1 MLAYILALA
10 VGLGSF
16 SIYMAAFF
24 FPEVHRKSDFTW
36 SGVGLFYALILW
48 ACAGRI
54 TGALLLGQMAGVAML
69 GWFAWET
76 LTLRRQVTPV
86 AEQTPIPQ
94 SANLAAAGV
103 PFAGLFAKKKE
114 PAAAA
119 KKPKFVRSP
128 KPKTDVVPAPTLDK
142 GEVKLEEQPAISPI
156 AESIAESAIDEAT
169 AESAIAPD
177 LKIPDSKPPAIAE
190 IPVFSV
196 ETPAAETSQPLTESA
211 ASSFTPPP
219 LPLEISEIAV
229 APSVEPA
236 EAQPEP
242 QQQPEVDDFDEET
255 EWRAAVKE
263 SQAAAAAAAAPTAA
277 PTPPTPPQPAKK
289 SGGFASLFGN
299 IKNSLGGM
307 LGLGVAKNKSD
318 TTPQTPKPSVTPE
331 SIAPESQITATPA
344 PAIDQILESELAQAA
359 AEVAAESSNTV
370 VETSLGVPF
379 PTDVEAMAELM
390 AADIASFDKIGETP
404 IEDRSSAQIQTPLAA
419 VGEPEAA
426 AGVLEAEAP
435 AVSLETQ
442 TPLAAVGEPEAAA
455 GVPEAEAPA
464 VSIEMTVVEMAEPVE
479 IEVPGEPGLSVQVE
493 TVSVSV
499 ISIESTDKTPS
510 SEGEQPELIRPN
522 PPPTDKTPSS
532 EGEQPELIRPNHPDP
547 NLVET
552 AKPATESKSEK
563 VSGEDQ
569 PSS

>member
-76 LTLRRQVTPV
+76 LTLRRQVTPI

-94 SANLAAAGV
+94 SANLAAAGL
-103 PFAGLFAKKKE
+103 PLAGLFAKKKE

-128 KPKTDVVPAPTLDK
+128 KPKTDVVPAASVDK
-142 GEVKLEEQPAISPI
+142 GEVKLQEQPAIPPI
-156 AESIAESAIDEAT
+156 AESIAESAIAPT
-169 AESAIAPD
+169 TESAMGPD
-177 LKIPDSKPPAIAE
+177 SKIPDSKPPAIAE

-196 ETPAAETSQPLTESA
+196 ETPAAETSPTPAEL
-211 ASSFTPPP
+211 ASNFTPLP

-242 QQQPEVDDFDEET
+242 QQQPEADDFDEET
-255 EWRAAVKE
+255 EWRTAVKE
-263 SQAAAAAAAAPTAA
+263 SQAAAAAAAAA
-277 PTPPTPPQPAKK
+277 PTPPPTPQLAKK

-307 LGLGVAKNKSD
+307 LGRGAGKNKSD
-318 TTPQTPKPSVTPE
+318 VTPQTPKPSATPE
-331 SIAPESQITATPA
+331 SIAPESKITATPA
-344 PAIDQILESELAQAA
+344 PGIDQILESELAEAA
-359 AEVAAESSNTV
+359 AEVAAESSKTA
-370 VETSLGVPF
+370 VETSQGVAF
-379 PTDVEAMAELM
+379 PTNVEAMAALM
-390 AADIASFDKIGETP
+390 ATETASSDTIGETP
-404 IEDRSSAQIQTPLAA
+404 IEDRSSAEI
-419 VGEPEAA
+419 
-426 AGVLEAEAP
+426 
-435 AVSLETQ
+435 Q

-464 VSIEMTVVEMAEPVE
+464 VSLETQTPLAAVGEPEAAGVPEAEAPAVSLEMTVVEMAEPVE

-522 PPPTDKTPSS
+522 PPLSTDKTPSS
-532 EGEQPELIRPNHPDP
+532 EGEQPELIRPNPPPSTDK
-547 NLVET
+547 T
-552 AKPATESKSEK
+552 
-563 VSGEDQ
+563 
-569 PSS
+569 PSSEGEQPELIRPNPPLRS

>member
-76 LTLRRQVTPV
+76 LTLRRQVTPL

-94 SANLAAAGV
+94 SANLAAAGL
-103 PFAGLFAKKKE
+103 PLAGLFAKKKE
-114 PAAAA
+114 PAAA

-142 GEVKLEEQPAISPI
+142 GEVKLEEQPAIPPI
-156 AESIAESAIDEAT
+156 AESIAESAIDEPT

-177 LKIPDSKPPAIAE
+177 LNIPDSKPPAIAE

-196 ETPAAETSQPLTESA
+196 ETPAAETSPTPAEL
-211 ASSFTPPP
+211 ASSFTPLP

-263 SQAAAAAAAAPTAA
+263 SQAAAAAAAAAA
-277 PTPPTPPQPAKK
+277 ATPTPPTPPTPKPAKK
-289 SGGFASLFGN
+289 SGGFGSLFGN

-307 LGLGVAKNKSD
+307 LGLGAGKNKSD
-318 TTPQTPKPSVTPE
+318 VTPQTPKPSVTPE
-331 SIAPESQITATPA
+331 SIAPEPKITATPA
-344 PAIDQILESELAQAA
+344 AGIDQILESELAEVA
-359 AEVAAESSNTV
+359 AEVAAESSNTA

-390 AADIASFDKIGETP
+390 ATETASSDKIGETP
-404 IEDRSSAQIQTPLAA
+404 IEDRSAA
-419 VGEPEAA
+419 D
-426 AGVLEAEAP
+426 
-435 AVSLETQ
+435 TQ

-455 GVPEAEAPA
+455 GVPEASAPALYLETQTPLAAVGEPEAAAPAVSLEAQTPLAAVGEPEAAGVPEAEAPA
-464 VSIEMTVVEMAEPVE
+464 ASIEMTVVEVAAPVE

-499 ISIESTDKTPS
+499 ISIESTGEELS
-510 SEGEQPELIRPN
+510 SEAEKTELSP
-522 PPPTDKTPSS
+522 
-532 EGEQPELIRPNHPDP
+532 PNHPDP

>member
-114 PAAAA
+114 PAA

-128 KPKTDVVPAPTLDK
+128 KPKTDVVPAPTVDK
-142 GEVKLEEQPAISPI
+142 SEVKLEEQPAIPPI
-156 AESIAESAIDEAT
+156 AESIAESLIDEPT
-169 AESAIAPD
+169 TESAIAPD

-196 ETPAAETSQPLTESA
+196 ETPAAETSPTPAEL
-211 ASSFTPPP
+211 ASSFTPLP

-229 APSVEPA
+229 TPSVDPV

-242 QQQPEVDDFDEET
+242 PQQPEADDFDEET
-255 EWRAAVKE
+255 EWRTAVKE
-263 SQAAAAAAAAPTAA
+263 SQAAAAAAA

-289 SGGFASLFGN
+289 SGGFGSLFDN

-307 LGLGVAKNKSD
+307 LGRGAGKNKSD
-318 TTPQTPKPSVTPE
+318 ATPQTPKPSVTPE
-331 SIAPESQITATPA
+331 SIAPESKITATPA
-344 PAIDQILESELAQAA
+344 PGIDQILESELAQAA
-359 AEVAAESSNTV
+359 AEVVAESSNTV

-390 AADIASFDKIGETP
+390 AADIASSDKIGDGT
-404 IEDRSSAQIQTPLAA
+404 IEERSSADTQTPLAA

-426 AGVLEAEAP
+426 PGLPEAEAP

-455 GVPEAEAPA
+455 VGVPEAEAPA
-464 VSIEMTVVEMAEPVE
+464 VSLEMTVVEMAAPVE
-479 IEVPGEPGLSVQVE
+479 IEIPGEPGLSVQVE

-499 ISIESTDKTPS
+499 ISIESTGEELS
-510 SEGEQPELIRPN
+510 SDAEQTELSP
-522 PPPTDKTPSS
+522 
-532 EGEQPELIRPNHPDP
+532 PNHPDP

-552 AKPATESKSEK
+552 AKPATESKSEN
-563 VSGEDQ
+563 VSGEDK

>member
-103 PFAGLFAKKKE
+103 PLAALFAKKKE
-114 PAAAA
+114 PAA

-142 GEVKLEEQPAISPI
+142 GEVKLEEQPAIPPI
-156 AESIAESAIDEAT
+156 AESIAESSIAPT
-169 AESAIAPD
+169 TESAIAPD
-177 LKIPDSKPPAIAE
+177 WTIPDSKPPAIAE

-196 ETPAAETSQPLTESA
+196 ETPAAETSPTPAEL
-211 ASSFTPPP
+211 ASSFTPLP

-242 QQQPEVDDFDEET
+242 PQQPEADDFDEET
-255 EWRAAVKE
+255 EWRTAVKE
-263 SQAAAAAAAAPTAA
+263 SQAAAAAAAAVA
-277 PTPPTPPQPAKK
+277 PTPPTAPKPAKK
-289 SGGFASLFGN
+289 SGGFGSLFDN

-307 LGLGVAKNKSD
+307 LGRGAGKNKSD
-318 TTPQTPKPSVTPE
+318 ATPQTPKPSATPE
-331 SIAPESQITATPA
+331 SIAPESKITATPA
-344 PAIDQILESELAQAA
+344 AGIDQILESELAEVA

-370 VETSLGVPF
+370 VETSQGVPF
-379 PTDVEAMAELM
+379 PNDVEAMAFLM
-390 AADIASFDKIGETP
+390 ATETASSDKIGETP
-404 IEDRSSAQIQTPLAA
+404 IEDRSSAQTQTPLAA

-442 TPLAAVGEPEAAA
+442 TPLAAVGEPEPAA

-464 VSIEMTVVEMAEPVE
+464 ASIEMTVVEMAAPVE

-499 ISIESTDKTPS
+499 ISIESTDKKPS
-510 SEGEQPELIRPN
+510 SEGEHPELIRPN
-522 PPPTDKTPSS
+522 PPP
-532 EGEQPELIRPNHPDP
+532 PD
-547 NLVET
+547 LVE
-552 AKPATESKSEK
+552 AAQAAHESKSEN
-563 VSGEDQ
+563 VSGEDK
-569 PSS
+569 PLS

>member
-1 MLAYILALA
+1 MLAYFLALA

-94 SANLAAAGV
+94 SANLAAGGV

-114 PAAAA
+114 PAAA

-142 GEVKLEEQPAISPI
+142 GEVKLEEQPAIPPI
-156 AESIAESAIDEAT
+156 VESI

-196 ETPAAETSQPLTESA
+196 ETPAAETSPTPAEL
-211 ASSFTPPP
+211 ASSFTPLP

-242 QQQPEVDDFDEET
+242 QQQPEADDFDEET
-255 EWRAAVKE
+255 EWRTAVKE

-277 PTPPTPPQPAKK
+277 PNPPTPPKPAKK
-289 SGGFASLFGN
+289 AGGFGSLFDN

-307 LGLGVAKNKSD
+307 LGRGAGKNKSD
-318 TTPQTPKPSVTPE
+318 ATPQTPKPSVTPE

-344 PAIDQILESELAQAA
+344 PGIDQILESELAQAA
-359 AEVAAESSNTV
+359 AEVAAETSNTV

-379 PTDVEAMAELM
+379 PTNVEAMAELM
-390 AADIASFDKIGETP
+390 ATETASSDTIGDGT
-404 IEDRSSAQIQTPLAA
+404 IEDRSSAEIQTPLAA
-419 VGEPEAA
+419 VGEP
-426 AGVLEAEAP
+426 EAEAP

-442 TPLAAVGEPEAAA
+442 TPLAAVDEPEAAA

-464 VSIEMTVVEMAEPVE
+464 VSLEMTVVEMAAPVE

-522 PPPTDKTPSS
+522 PPPSIDKTPSS
-532 EGEQPELIRPNHPDP
+532 EGEQPELIRPNPP
-547 NLVET
+547 PSELVE
-552 AKPATESKSEK
+552 AARAADESKSEN
-563 VSGEDQ
+563 VSGEDK

>member
-1 MLAYILALA
+1 MLAYFLALA

-76 LTLRRQVTPV
+76 LTLRRQVTPI

-94 SANLAAAGV
+94 SANLAAAGL
-103 PFAGLFAKKKE
+103 PLAGLFAKKKE
-114 PAAAA
+114 PAAA

-142 GEVKLEEQPAISPI
+142 GEVKLEEQPAIPPI

-196 ETPAAETSQPLTESA
+196 ETPAAEISPTPAEL
-211 ASSFTPPP
+211 ASSFTPLP

-229 APSVEPA
+229 APSVEPV

-242 QQQPEVDDFDEET
+242 PQQPEVDDFDEET
-255 EWRAAVKE
+255 EWRTAVKE
-263 SQAAAAAAAAPTAA
+263 SQAAAAAAAPTAA
-277 PTPPTPPQPAKK
+277 PTPPTPPKPAKK
-289 SGGFASLFGN
+289 SGGFGSLFDN

-307 LGLGVAKNKSD
+307 LGRGAGKNKSD
-318 TTPQTPKPSVTPE
+318 ATPQTPKPSVTPE

-344 PAIDQILESELAQAA
+344 PGIDQILESELAAAA
-359 AEVAAESSNTV
+359 AEVAAESSNTA

-379 PTDVEAMAELM
+379 PTNVEAMAELM
-390 AADIASFDKIGETP
+390 ATETASSDKIGDGT
-404 IEDRSSAQIQTPLAA
+404 IEDRSSADTQTPLAA

-426 AGVLEAEAP
+426 AP

-442 TPLAAVGEPEAAA
+442 TPLAAVGEPEAA

-464 VSIEMTVVEMAEPVE
+464 VSLEMTVVEMAAPVE
-479 IEVPGEPGLSVQVE
+479 IEIPGEPGLSVQVE

-499 ISIESTDKTPS
+499 ISIESTDKTPY

-522 PPPTDKTPSS
+522 PP
-532 EGEQPELIRPNHPDP
+532 DP

-552 AKPATESKSEK
+552 AKPTTESKSEN
-563 VSGEDQ
+563 VSGEDK

>member
-1 MLAYILALA
+1 MLAYFLALA

-114 PAAAA
+114 PAA

-128 KPKTDVVPAPTLDK
+128 KPKTDVVPAASVDK
-142 GEVKLEEQPAISPI
+142 GEVKLEEQPAIPPI
-156 AESIAESAIDEAT
+156 AESIAESAIAPT
-169 AESAIAPD
+169 ESAIGPE

-196 ETPAAETSQPLTESA
+196 ETPAAETSPTPAEL
-211 ASSFTPPP
+211 ASNFTPLP

-242 QQQPEVDDFDEET
+242 QQQPEADDFDEET
-255 EWRAAVKE
+255 EWRTAVKE
-263 SQAAAAAAAAPTAA
+263 SQAAAAAAAAPTP
-277 PTPPTPPQPAKK
+277 PTPPTSPQLAKK

-307 LGLGVAKNKSD
+307 LGLGAGKNKSD
-318 TTPQTPKPSVTPE
+318 VTPQTPKPSATPE
-331 SIAPESQITATPA
+331 SIAPESKITATPA
-344 PAIDQILESELAQAA
+344 PGIDQILESELAEAA
-359 AEVAAESSNTV
+359 AEVAAESSNTA
-370 VETSLGVPF
+370 VETSQAVPF
-379 PTDVEAMAELM
+379 PRDVEAMADLM
-390 AADIASFDKIGETP
+390 AAEIASFDKIGESP

-426 AGVLEAEAP
+426 AGVPEAEAP
-435 AVSLETQ
+435 AVSLE
-442 TPLAAVGEPEAAA
+442 
-455 GVPEAEAPA
+455 
-464 VSIEMTVVEMAEPVE
+464 MTVVEMAAPVE

-499 ISIESTDKTPS
+499 ISIESTGEELS
-510 SEGEQPELIRPN
+510 SEAEKTELSP
-522 PPPTDKTPSS
+522 
-532 EGEQPELIRPNHPDP
+532 PNHPDP

-552 AKPATESKSEK
+552 AKPATESKSEN
-563 VSGEDQ
+563 VSGEDK

>member
-114 PAAAA
+114 PAA

-142 GEVKLEEQPAISPI
+142 GEVKLEEQAAIPPI
-156 AESIAESAIDEAT
+156 AESIAESSIEAT
-169 AESAIAPD
+169 AESAIAPN
-177 LKIPDSKPPAIAE
+177 LKISDSKPPAIAE

-196 ETPAAETSQPLTESA
+196 ETPAAETSPTPAEL
-211 ASSFTPPP
+211 ASSFTPLP

-229 APSVEPA
+229 GPIVEPA
-236 EAQPEP
+236 EAQPELP
-242 QQQPEVDDFDEET
+242 QQPEADDFDEET
-255 EWRAAVKE
+255 EWRTAVKE
-263 SQAAAAAAAAPTAA
+263 SQAAAAAAAAPT
-277 PTPPTPPQPAKK
+277 PPSPPKPAKK
-289 SGGFASLFGN
+289 SGGFGSLFDN

-307 LGLGVAKNKSD
+307 LGLGAGKNKSD
-318 TTPQTPKPSVTPE
+318 ATPQTPKPSVTPE
-331 SIAPESQITATPA
+331 SIAPESKITATPA
-344 PAIDQILESELAQAA
+344 PGIDQILESELAEAA
-359 AEVAAESSNTV
+359 AEVAAESSNTA
-370 VETSLGVPF
+370 VETSQGVPF

-390 AADIASFDKIGETP
+390 AADIASSDKIAETP
-404 IEDRSSAQIQTPLAA
+404 IKDRSSAEIQTPLAA

-426 AGVLEAEAP
+426 A
-435 AVSLETQ
+435 
-442 TPLAAVGEPEAAA
+442 A

-464 VSIEMTVVEMAEPVE
+464 VSLEMTVVEMAAPVE

-522 PPPTDKTPSS
+522 PPPSTDKTPSS
-532 EGEQPELIRPNHPDP
+532 EGEQPELIRPNPP
-547 NLVET
+547 PSELV
-552 AKPATESKSEK
+552 
-563 VSGEDQ
+563 
-569 PSS
+569 

>member
-1 MLAYILALA
+1 MLAYFLALA

-103 PFAGLFAKKKE
+103 PFTGLFAKKKE
-114 PAAAA
+114 PAAT

-142 GEVKLEEQPAISPI
+142 GEVKLEEQPAIAPI
-156 AESIAESAIDEAT
+156 AESIAESAIDEPT
-169 AESAIAPD
+169 TESAIAPD

-196 ETPAAETSQPLTESA
+196 ETPAAETSQPPAESA
-211 ASSFTPPP
+211 ASSFTPLP

-236 EAQPEP
+236 EAPPEP
-242 QQQPEVDDFDEET
+242 QQQPEADDFDEET
-255 EWRAAVKE
+255 EWRTAVKE
-263 SQAAAAAAAAPTAA
+263 SQAAAAAAVA
-277 PTPPTPPQPAKK
+277 PTPPTPPKPAKK
-289 SGGFASLFGN
+289 SGGFGSLFDN

-307 LGLGVAKNKSD
+307 LGRGAGKNKSD
-318 TTPQTPKPSVTPE
+318 ATPQTPKPSVTPE
-331 SIAPESQITATPA
+331 SIAPESKITATPA
-344 PAIDQILESELAQAA
+344 PGIDQILESELAEAA
-359 AEVAAESSNTV
+359 AEVAAETTNTV
-370 VETSLGVPF
+370 VETSQGVPF

-390 AADIASFDKIGETP
+390 ATETASSDTIGETS

-419 VGEPEAA
+419 VGEPESAA
-426 AGVLEAEAP
+426 DLPEAEAP
-435 AVSLETQ
+435 GVSLETQ

-455 GVPEAEAPA
+455 PTLSLEAQTPLAAVGEPEAAGVPEATAPA
-464 VSIEMTVVEMAEPVE
+464 ASIEMTVVEMAAPVE
-479 IEVPGEPGLSVQVE
+479 IEIPGEPGLSVQVE

-499 ISIESTDKTPS
+499 ISIESTGEELS
-510 SEGEQPELIRPN
+510 SEAEQTELSP
-522 PPPTDKTPSS
+522 
-532 EGEQPELIRPNHPDP
+532 PNHPDP

-563 VSGEDQ
+563 LSDEDK

>member
-1 MLAYILALA
+1 MLAYFLALA

-24 FPEVHRKSDFTW
+24 FPEVHRKNDFTW

-114 PAAAA
+114 PAA

-142 GEVKLEEQPAISPI
+142 GEVKLEEQPAIPPI
-156 AESIAESAIDEAT
+156 AESIAESSIV
-169 AESAIAPD
+169 PD
-177 LKIPDSKPPAIAE
+177 LKISDSKPPAIGE

-196 ETPAAETSQPLTESA
+196 ETPVAETSQPPTESA
-211 ASSFTPPP
+211 ASSFTPLP

-229 APSVEPA
+229 APTVEPA

-242 QQQPEVDDFDEET
+242 QQQPEDDDFEKT
-255 EWRAAVKE
+255 WRAMAQDSE
-263 SQAAAAAAAAPTAA
+263 SAASSAAPTAA
-277 PTPPTPPQPAKK
+277 PTAKPTAAPTANSTPAKPAKK
-289 SGGFASLFGN
+289 SGGFGSLFGN
-299 IKNSLGGM
+299 IKNSLGGI
-307 LGLGVAKNKSD
+307 LGRGAGKNKSD
-318 TTPQTPKPSVTPE
+318 ATPQTPKPSATPE
-331 SIAPESQITATPA
+331 SIAPESKITTPA
-344 PAIDQILESELAQAA
+344 PDIDLILESELAEAA
-359 AEVAAESSNTV
+359 AEVAAETSKTA

-390 AADIASFDKIGETP
+390 VAETGSSDKIGETP

-426 AGVLEAEAP
+426 AGVPEAAAP
-435 AVSLETQ
+435 ALSLETQ

-455 GVPEAEAPA
+455 GVPEAAAPA
-464 VSIEMTVVEMAEPVE
+464 VSLEMTVVEMAAPVE
-479 IEVPGEPGLSVQVE
+479 IEVPGEPGLIVQVE

-522 PPPTDKTPSS
+522 PPPSTDKTPSS
-532 EGEQPELIRPNHPDP
+532 EGEQPELIRPNPP
-547 NLVET
+547 PSELV
-552 AKPATESKSEK
+552 
-563 VSGEDQ
+563 
-569 PSS
+569 

>member
-103 PFAGLFAKKKE
+103 PLAGLFAKKKE
-114 PAAAA
+114 PAAA

-128 KPKTDVVPAPTLDK
+128 KPKTDVVPAPTMDK
-142 GEVKLEEQPAISPI
+142 GEVKLEEQPAIPPI
-156 AESIAESAIDEAT
+156 AESIAESSIEAT

-196 ETPAAETSQPLTESA
+196 ETPAAETSPTPAEL
-211 ASSFTPPP
+211 ASSFTPLP

-242 QQQPEVDDFDEET
+242 PQQLEADDFDEET
-255 EWRAAVKE
+255 EWRRAVKE
-263 SQAAAAAAAAPTAA
+263 SQAAAAAAPT
-277 PTPPTPPQPAKK
+277 PLTPPTSPTSPTSPKPAKK
-289 SGGFASLFGN
+289 SGGFGSLFDN

-307 LGLGVAKNKSD
+307 LGLGAGKNKSD
-318 TTPQTPKPSVTPE
+318 ATPQTPKPSVTPE
-331 SIAPESQITATPA
+331 SIAPESKITATPA
-344 PAIDQILESELAQAA
+344 PGIDKILESELAQAA
-359 AEVAAESSNTV
+359 AEVAAESSNTA
-370 VETSLGVPF
+370 VETSFGVPF
-379 PTDVEAMAELM
+379 PNDVEAMAELM
-390 AADIASFDKIGETP
+390 ATETASSDKIAESP
-404 IEDRSSAQIQTPLAA
+404 IEDRSSADTQTPLAA

-426 AGVLEAEAP
+426 AGVTEAQAP

-442 TPLAAVGEPEAAA
+442 TPPAAVGEPEAAA

-464 VSIEMTVVEMAEPVE
+464 VSLEMTVVEMAPPVE

-499 ISIESTDKTPS
+499 ISIESTDEEPS
-510 SEGEQPELIRPN
+510 SEGEHPELIRPN
-522 PPPTDKTPSS
+522 PPP
-532 EGEQPELIRPNHPDP
+532 PD
-547 NLVET
+547 LVE
-552 AKPATESKSEK
+552 AAQAAEESKSEN
-563 VSGEDQ
+563 VSGEDK

>member
-76 LTLRRQVTPV
+76 LTLRRQVTPI

-114 PAAAA
+114 PAAA

-142 GEVKLEEQPAISPI
+142 GEVKLEEQPAIPPI
-156 AESIAESAIDEAT
+156 AESI

-196 ETPAAETSQPLTESA
+196 ETPAAETSQPPAEL
-211 ASSFTPPP
+211 ASSFTPLP

-242 QQQPEVDDFDEET
+242 QQQPEADDFDEET
-255 EWRAAVKE
+255 EWRTAVKE

-277 PTPPTPPQPAKK
+277 PTPPKPAKK
-289 SGGFASLFGN
+289 SGGFGSLFGN

-307 LGLGVAKNKSD
+307 LGLGATKNKSD
-318 TTPQTPKPSVTPE
+318 ATPQTPKPSATPE

-344 PAIDQILESELAQAA
+344 PAIDQILESELAAAA
-359 AEVAAESSNTV
+359 AEVAAESSNTA
-370 VETSLGVPF
+370 VETSQGVPF
-379 PTDVEAMAELM
+379 PTNVEAMAALM
-390 AADIASFDKIGETP
+390 ATETASSDKIGETP

-426 AGVLEAEAP
+426 AP
-435 AVSLETQ
+435 TVSLEAQ
-442 TPLAAVGEPEAAA
+442 TPLAAVGEAEAAA

-464 VSIEMTVVEMAEPVE
+464 ASIEMTVVEMAAPVE

-499 ISIESTDKTPS
+499 ISIESTGEELSSEAEQTELSSPNHPPSTDKTPS

-522 PPPTDKTPSS
+522 PPPS
-532 EGEQPELIRPNHPDP
+532 E
-547 NLVET
+547 LVE
-552 AKPATESKSEK
+552 AARAADESKSEN
-563 VSGEDQ
+563 VSGEDK

>member
-114 PAAAA
+114 PVA

-142 GEVKLEEQPAISPI
+142 GEVKLEEQPASPPI
-156 AESIAESAIDEAT
+156 AESIAESSIAAT
-169 AESAIAPD
+169 AESAIAPE

-196 ETPAAETSQPLTESA
+196 ETLAAETSQPLTESA

-242 QQQPEVDDFDEET
+242 PQQPEADDFDEET
-255 EWRAAVKE
+255 EWRTAVKE
-263 SQAAAAAAAAPTAA
+263 SQAAAAAAAAPT
-277 PTPPTPPQPAKK
+277 PPTPPKPAKK
-289 SGGFASLFGN
+289 SGGFGSLFGN
-299 IKNSLGGM
+299 FKNSLGGM
-307 LGLGVAKNKSD
+307 LGLGAGKNKSD
-318 TTPQTPKPSVTPE
+318 ATPQTPKPSATPE
-331 SIAPESQITATPA
+331 SIAPESKITATPA
-344 PAIDQILESELAQAA
+344 PGIDQILESELAQAA
-359 AEVAAESSNTV
+359 AEVAAESSNTA

-390 AADIASFDKIGETP
+390 GADTASFDKIGETP
-404 IEDRSSAQIQTPLAA
+404 IEDRSSAEIETPLAA
-419 VGEPEAA
+419 VGEAEAA

-435 AVSLETQ
+435 AVSQETQ

-464 VSIEMTVVEMAEPVE
+464 ASIEMTVVEIAAPVE

-493 TVSVSV
+493 RVSVST
-499 ISIESTDKTPS
+499 ISIESTGEELS
-510 SEGEQPELIRPN
+510 SEAEQTELSPPN
-522 PPPTDKTPSS
+522 P
-532 EGEQPELIRPNHPDP
+532 PDP

-552 AKPATESKSEK
+552 AKPAAESKSEK
-563 VSGEDQ
+563 VSGEDK